1 MNSTSNQIDVKN
13 SDPLL
18 GMRIEGLD
26 VANPNSWQFNLGDN
40 ISLQPTVTD
49 SGDSIEIHTFSWYL
63 DSKLVSSAKDYSIK
77 DLNEGKHS
85 LLLIVTDD
93 DGANDSYEIE
103 IVILSDSETENDS
116 LSTGSVIVLIG
127 IIGFSVIMYRRI
139 NKNDS
144 DSKTLPKWND
154 NSIKT
159 NEDKTENDR
168 SEDAFWD

>member
-1 MNSTSNQIDVKN
+1 MV
-13 SDPLL
+13 
-18 GMRIEGLD
+18 R
-26 VANPNSWQFNLGDN
+26 
-40 ISLQPTVTD
+40 
-49 SGDSIEIHTFSWYL
+49 
-63 DSKLVSSAKDYSIK
+63 
-77 DLNEGKHS
+77 S